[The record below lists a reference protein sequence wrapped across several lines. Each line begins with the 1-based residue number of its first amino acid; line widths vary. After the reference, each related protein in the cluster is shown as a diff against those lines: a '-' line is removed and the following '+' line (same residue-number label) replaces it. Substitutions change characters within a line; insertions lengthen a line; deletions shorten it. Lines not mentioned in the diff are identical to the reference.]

1 MVFALGFIALFTIGG
16 LINLLAHPLNI
27 TICLELLIII
37 LLGFFIFPVK
47 MSNFEQS
54 AGNLSQRINKNFPV
68 GASETN
74 RNSLN
79 NIKVSYSP

>member
-54 AGNLSQRINKNFPV
+54 AGNLNQRINKNFPV
-68 GASETN
+68 GASETI
-74 RNSLN
+74 RNPFD
-79 NIKVSYSP
+79 IKVRYSP